1 MKKYEFTV
9 ILGATE
15 DVAKKGLETVTSV
28 FNDAQVEILK
38 QTDMGVRSLAYT
50 IKKQDKGHYHYFEI
64 NANPETIVTFEKKFL
79 LDNSILK
86 FLFVVEK

>member
-9 ILGATE
+9 ILHASE
-15 DVAKKGLETVTSV
+15 DKAEKGLEKVTSV
-28 FNDAQVEILK
+28 FAANQVEILK
-38 QTDMGVRSLAYT
+38 QDDMGIRTLAYE

-64 NANPETIVTFEKKFL
+64 NANPESIVKLEKKFL

-86 FLFVVEK
+86 FLFVVAK